1 MCLFSVRKLF
11 VTCNI
16 LSYTQSPDL
25 MLPGVV
31 GSDRGGLSVEGIARG
46 QTCAINLVGNRYL

>member
-1 MCLFSVRKLF
+1 
-11 VTCNI
+11 
-16 LSYTQSPDL
+16 

-46 QTCAINLVGNRYL
+46 QICAINLVGNRYLWMQSRMHSQDRGDGT